1 MAALATILYNF
12 RIQTAQLSLNK
23 LKNLQKHV
31 QFRQVMGCPTIRYAY
46 TFVKLHS
53 ELALP
58 TELQLDRVGV
68 DFVFPLSQQQ
78 QQPSPKSTRRKYAT
92 DLIFGT

>member
-1 MAALATILYNF
+1 MSLYFFKMSSNVGGKEF
-12 RIQTAQLSLNK
+12 
-23 LKNLQKHV
+23 
-31 QFRQVMGCPTIRYAY
+31 PTTGVLLP

-68 DFVFPLSQQQ
+68 DFVFPLSQVT
-78 QQPSPKSTRRKYAT
+78 K
-92 DLIFGT
+92 

>member
-1 MAALATILYNF
+1 MPGKVS
-12 RIQTAQLSLNK
+12 RINNNYIWISTNNNDNHNNNNNK
-23 LKNLQKHV
+23 RN
-31 QFRQVMGCPTIRYAY
+31 

-68 DFVFPLSQQQ
+68 DFVFPPSQL
-78 QQPSPKSTRRKYAT
+78 TNRKLDSLREKIWIFT
-92 DLIFGT
+92 WMLISGFFGDLQ